1 MVMALDANDR
11 IACFGSRELTFR
23 AWVVDPGVGYGGTCL
38 VVTPTWLQEWVLPDW
53 LLAPGKTSHAQL
65 HALKRP
71 DATGNLRGVSR
82 WVGGRRSLRRPGRRD
97 MPTAYRPGLCG
108 PAAGGLVRPALS
120 RAVRRHQDRDDPLT
134 TP

>member
-82 WVGGRRSLRRPGRRD
+82 WVEVAGHFD
-97 MPTAYRPGLCG
+97 D
-108 PAAGGLVRPALS
+108 PAAATCRPPTGPDSVGQPPVGWYVL
-120 RAVRRHQDRDDPLT
+120 RCREQFVVTRIVT
-134 TP
+134 TR